1 MTNNKISAVIRQS
14 LVSIATNPNH
24 YYRNHPLVIIK
35 FYHLFLFFIHIYK
48 VFFISL
54 ITHMSKRFI
63 LIKSVA
69 FLSRRV
75 ISSTWVKKSTWRQ
88 ATRIT
93 HSEFRFRESGHKRK
107 LHFWTSAILLCALI
121 TAYTAAP
128 ITM

>member
-1 MTNNKISAVIRQS
+1 
-14 LVSIATNPNH
+14 
-24 YYRNHPLVIIK
+24 
-35 FYHLFLFFIHIYK
+35 
-48 VFFISL
+48 
-54 ITHMSKRFI
+54 MSKRFI
-63 LIKSVA
+63 LIKSGA

-107 LHFWTSAILLCALI
+107 LHFWTSAFILCVVI
-121 TAYTAAP
+121 SYYTVAP